1 MIKFTFSEPLK
12 SIDEMEQVNLTSI
25 SNDNVFNVKYQTYV
39 EDEGADDEQ
48 ESDTQTNQTKL
59 KVPKL

>member
-1 MIKFTFSEPLK
+1 
-12 SIDEMEQVNLTSI
+12 MEQVNLTSI